1 MSSHDSRNR
10 WRIGLGSRRNS
21 EESFD
26 YSRSDAS
33 TPCGSV
39 SSSPST
45 PPKKAWERQYRSFL
59 AKRGGSGD
67 NTPEEVHSSP
77 ESGSTRSMS
86 QPHLLNN
93 KGGAFSLVPG
103 SKRLLMKRPN
113 KIEKSSLEPLPSIP
127 NLSKVKSNGDM
138 TVKGGNIFSQMFQ
151 KDASPSCPS
160 QSRKTK
166 SMDALDLP
174 LRRGVD
180 KAYSPRSNTGSAKVV
195 EIKNGEIPPSPPILS
210 SPSDSHSALKSRN
223 RHSNLPDALTQSA
236 KKHTPNEIRKAFT
249 KFHNS
254 PAFAKD
260 STSAYLGEDTS
271 TSRGTSYLATYN
283 QLVSHHKDYVFEH
296 KCVPRIRS
304 PPSTGLSKS
313 FEPMPRAHTCNN
325 SKPLLKLVLGPETWK
340 ENRRY
345 LITPAILATC
355 PLGVLSA
362 LSGPQ
367 HITNVDST
375 PFGTLKLGNAT
386 MAYVVGQRSS
396 ENTGWSACSL
406 ELRQN
411 YLLEYGV
418 DSKAIPR
425 GIAHLQY
432 AKALPHTDFLDALEL
447 QFYGSPCVRADH
459 RKLLIRVENTADR
472 DRWISCLNRAAQL
485 TLSDLY
491 DYNSNMKIGS
501 GRYATVYQVRRR
513 DTGEKDSP
521 PNRAL
526 KVIDKNEFW
535 RRVVK
540 GMERADTLVREI
552 SVQVLLSSK
561 GNRCPSIVKI
571 FGVFET
577 TDVIG
582 MECELLQGR
591 DLFQHLSARSILAEE
606 EAARVLRDVL
616 TCLAAM
622 NRFGVAHRDIKPANI
637 LMNDKGDDGVYV
649 KVADFGMSTFV
660 GVDGLLRGRCG
671 TPGYVAPEIFSAGI
685 RGGYGNKVDVF
696 SAGVTLYVMLCGYE
710 PFYGETDAELVDAN
724 KNGVLE
730 YPEEDW
736 STVSQEARELV
747 QAMLEVDSKKRV
759 SASDALKHPWIL
771 SKAGEVMPGVRV
783 SSSDSADGAACDI
796 S

>member
-1 MSSHDSRNR
+1 MSSHDSRHR

-26 YSRSDAS
+26 YSRSDSS
-33 TPCGSV
+33 TPCVSV

-59 AKRGGSGD
+59 TKRGGSGD
-67 NTPEEVHSSP
+67 NTPEDVHSSP
-77 ESGSTRSMS
+77 ESGSTRSIF
-86 QPHLLNN
+86 QPQLPNS
-93 KGGAFSLVPG
+93 KVGAFSLVPG
-103 SKRLLMKRPN
+103 SRRLLMKRPN
-113 KIEKSSLEPLPSIP
+113 KMEKSSLEPLPPMP
-127 NLSKVKSNGDM
+127 NLSKVKSSGDM
-138 TVKGGNIFSQMFQ
+138 TVKGGNIFSQIFQ
-151 KDASPSCPS
+151 KDAAPRSPS

-180 KAYSPRSNTGSAKVV
+180 KSFSPRSNTEYDKTK
-195 EIKNGEIPPSPPILS
+195 EIGNGDIPPSPPRLS
-210 SPSDSHSALKSRN
+210 SPSSDSQSTLMSRN
-223 RHSNLPDALTQSA
+223 RNPNLPDSLTQSA
-236 KKHTPNEIRKAFT
+236 KKHTTNEIRKAFT

-254 PAFAKD
+254 TAFAKD
-260 STSAYLGEDTS
+260 STSAYLGEDIS
-271 TSRGTSYLATYN
+271 TSGGTYLAMYN
-283 QLVSHHKDYVFEH
+283 QLASHHKDCMFEYKH
-296 KCVPRIRS
+296 LPQFR
-304 PPSTGLSKS
+304 PPTFTGLSKS
-313 FEPMPRAHTCNN
+313 LEPIPKEYRYND
-325 SKPLLKLVLGPETWK
+325 SQPLLKLVAGPETWK

-362 LSGPQ
+362 LSGPRQ
-367 HITNVDST
+367 NTNVDST
-375 PFGTLKLGNAT
+375 PFGTLKLGKAT
-386 MAYVVGQRSS
+386 MAYVVGQRSAD
-396 ENTGWSACSL
+396 NTGWSACWL

-411 YLLEYGV
+411 YLLEYDV
-418 DSKAIPR
+418 DSRTIPR

-432 AKALPHTDFLDALEL
+432 AKALPHTDFLDVLEL
-447 QFYGSPCVRADH
+447 EFYGSPCVRADQ

-472 DRWISCLNRAAQL
+472 DRWVSCLNYAAQL
-485 TLSDLY
+485 NLSDLY
-491 DYNSNMKIGS
+491 DYNSDMKIGS

-513 DTGEKDSP
+513 DASGNLS
-521 PNRAL
+521 NRAL

-552 SVQVLLSSK
+552 SVQATLSAK
-561 GNRCPSIVKI
+561 GERCPSIVKI

-577 TDVIG
+577 ADVIG
-582 MECELLQGR
+582 MECELLQGS
-591 DLFQHLSARSILAEE
+591 DLFQHLSARSALAEA

-637 LMNDKGDDGVYV
+637 LMNDKGEDGVYV

-671 TPGYVAPEIFSAGI
+671 TPGYVAPEIFLAGA

-730 YPEEDW
+730 YPDEDW

-747 QAMLEVDSKKRV
+747 QAMLEVDSKKRI
-759 SASDALKHPWIL
+759 SASDALKHSWI
-771 SKAGEVMPGVRV
+771 STKASEVIPGVRV
-783 SSSDSADGAACDI
+783 SISDSTDGAACDI